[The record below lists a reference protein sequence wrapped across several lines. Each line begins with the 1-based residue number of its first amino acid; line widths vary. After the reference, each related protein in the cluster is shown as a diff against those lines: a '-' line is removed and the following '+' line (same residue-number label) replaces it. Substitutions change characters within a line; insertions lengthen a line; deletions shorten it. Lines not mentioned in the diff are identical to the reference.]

1 MNLTLILLV
10 LYPIYAY
17 IIVITILYIRKVSR
31 DKKGIEE
38 RYTEFTKIEEEF
50 LSKLEEAKKEI
61 REELTNEFDDIIKSN
76 MNYQMMELEMKKF
89 KWTKDMKRLDFTFSN
104 LGSEDFDNKLTNYC
118 SFAVNSFITSK
129 YLNNPEYRRLGS
141 RLFALPELTDNDR
154 QNDIQEIFAMVKS
167 SLSAETYSD
176 VILSNFDLDHNDG
189 IMYII
194 SRYIAP
200 VYNSLVE
207 ITWSQNSE
215 NTFLTLNPDGNES
228 YVTQE
233 EIEAEQDNELYEKL
247 LSAIDDDFNKV
258 NTQAASKKKDEHR
271 IVINKLASTDDI
283 LNDL

>member
-1 MNLTLILLV
+1 
-10 LYPIYAY
+10 
-17 IIVITILYIRKVSR
+17 
-31 DKKGIEE
+31 
-38 RYTEFTKIEEEF
+38 
-50 LSKLEEAKKEI
+50 
-61 REELTNEFDDIIKSN
+61 
-76 MNYQMMELEMKKF
+76 
-89 KWTKDMKRLDFTFSN
+89 
-104 LGSEDFDNKLTNYC
+104 
-118 SFAVNSFITSK
+118 
-129 YLNNPEYRRLGS
+129 
-141 RLFALPELTDNDR
+141 
-154 QNDIQEIFAMVKS
+154 MVKS

-258 NTQAASKKKDEHR
+258 NTIK
-271 IVINKLASTDDI
+271 VIIYS
-283 LNDL
+283 

>member
-1 MNLTLILLV
+1 
-10 LYPIYAY
+10 
-17 IIVITILYIRKVSR
+17 
-31 DKKGIEE
+31 
-38 RYTEFTKIEEEF
+38 
-50 LSKLEEAKKEI
+50 
-61 REELTNEFDDIIKSN
+61 
-76 MNYQMMELEMKKF
+76 
-89 KWTKDMKRLDFTFSN
+89 
-104 LGSEDFDNKLTNYC
+104 
-118 SFAVNSFITSK
+118 
-129 YLNNPEYRRLGS
+129 
-141 RLFALPELTDNDR
+141 
-154 QNDIQEIFAMVKS
+154 MVKS

>member
-61 REELTNEFDDIIKSN
+61 REELTNEFDNIIKGN

-141 RLFALPELTDNDR
+141 RLFTLPELTDNDR

>member
-61 REELTNEFDDIIKSN
+61 REELTNEFDNIIKGN

-141 RLFALPELTDNDR
+141 RLFALP
-154 QNDIQEIFAMVKS
+154 
-167 SLSAETYSD
+167 
-176 VILSNFDLDHNDG
+176 
-189 IMYII
+189 
-194 SRYIAP
+194 
-200 VYNSLVE
+200 
-207 ITWSQNSE
+207 
-215 NTFLTLNPDGNES
+215 
-228 YVTQE
+228 
-233 EIEAEQDNELYEKL
+233 
-247 LSAIDDDFNKV
+247 
-258 NTQAASKKKDEHR
+258 
-271 IVINKLASTDDI
+271 
-283 LNDL
+283 